1 MDPGPLGTDRTSLWH
16 ATAPP
21 ADPHEALDGD
31 ISVDVVV
38 VGAGVTGLTCAV
50 LLAQDGAEVA
60 VVEARRIGAGTTG
73 GTTGKVTSQHG
84 LIYQEL
90 LDQHGQ
96 DVAHGYARANEDA
109 IGTVRDLVARH
120 SIDADLDVADAYVYT
135 EDPTQLER
143 LQREVQVAQDLGLPA
158 TWSETTDLPFDVH
171 GAVRFTGQAQIHA
184 VKYLYGLAHALTS
197 LGGRLY
203 ERSRAVGLGERDG
216 RRVVETT
223 GGAVEADHVV
233 LATLI
238 PIIDRGFEF
247 ARAEPSMTY
256 GLACAA
262 GRAVPEG
269 MYICAEDPSRSVR
282 HYHGDDETFV
292 VIVGEGHRTGERRDT
307 GRHDDL
313 LEAFARDRLGTGEV
327 RYRWAAQDFVPVDLL
342 PMVGEVA
349 LAPQVYVATGMNKWG
364 LTNGTV
370 AAQIIADAIAG
381 RDNPYAEML
390 RATRANPTASA
401 KRFLEHN
408 LDVAKRFVGDRIDP
422 DGWAADDIPPGGAG
436 VVLVDGQY
444 RAISRTQDGSVQQ
457 RSAVCP
463 HLGCIVQWNEAEA
476 TWDCPCHGSRY
487 DRDGDVL
494 CGPATSPLADL

>member
-1 MDPGPLGTDRTSLWH
+1 MEPLGADRTSLWH

-21 ADPHEALDGD
+21 RDPSEALEGD
-31 ISVDVVV
+31 IDVEVVV

-50 LLAQDGAEVA
+50 LLAEDGADVA
-60 VVEARRIGAGTTG
+60 VVEARRVAAGTTG

-84 LIYQEL
+84 LIYQRLVDEH
-90 LDQHGQ
+90 DR
-96 DVAHGYARANEDA
+96 DVAYGYARANEEA

-120 SIDADLDVADAYVYT
+120 SIDADLDLADAYVYT
-135 EDPTQLER
+135 EDAAQLDR
-143 LQREVQVAQDLGLPA
+143 MQREVAVAQDLGLPA
-158 TWSETTDLPFDVH
+158 TWSDTTDLPFDVL

-184 VKYLYGLAHALTS
+184 VKYLHGLARTLAS

-216 RRVVETT
+216 RRLVQTT
-223 GGAVEADHVV
+223 RGTVEADHVV

-247 ARAEPSMTY
+247 ARAEPSMTH

-269 MYICAEDPSRSVR
+269 MYISAEDPSRSVR
-282 HYHGDDETFV
+282 HYHGDDETYV
-292 VIVGEGHRTGERRDT
+292 VVVGEGHRTGQQQDT
-307 GRHDDL
+307 RRHDDL
-313 LEAFARDRLGTGEV
+313 LEAFARDRLGTGDV
-327 RYRWAAQDFVPVDLL
+327 HYRWAAQDFVPVDLL
-342 PMVGEVA
+342 PMVGQLA

-370 AAQIIADAIAG
+370 AAKIISDAIAG
-381 RDNPYAEML
+381 RDNPYADML
-390 RATRANPTASA
+390 RTTRANLTASA

-408 LDVAKRFVGDRIDP
+408 LDVAKRFVGDRMQP
-422 DGWAADDIPPGGAG
+422 DGWSVDDIPPGGAG
-436 VVLVDGQY
+436 IILVDGQY
-444 RAISRTQDGSVQQ
+444 RAVSRTQDGTVQQ

-463 HLGCIVQWNEAEA
+463 HLGCIVEWNETEA

-487 DRDGDVL
+487 GRDGDVL
-494 CGPATSPLADL
+494 CGPATSPLSDP